1 MSTPYNKQVTNTEPP
16 IVYSPGTGGTRIP
29 AVKVIVPQKV
39 GSPTVVTQSTTTYPP
54 PPHQYSQEQTQHRDD
69 VKQGSKFCGCCC
81 DFRRAVII
89 VDIIVIILE
98 FIAIAM
104 IATGAINYYFS
115 GTDDNEE
122 LEDHL
127 DPYLKAEMGFSFI
140 SILLCILAIVGAAK
154 FNLWMVLPHAVW
166 LVLGWV
172 IGLVLVIRACNSWNE
187 KDTEEDHVYYT
198 IDYECNINGGQVAF
212 SLVFMILFLYA
223 HVGFMME
230 VNKGIM
236 SEETYEREKHSCC
249 CV

>member
-1 MSTPYNKQVTNTEPP
+1 MSTTANKQVYNTEPP
-16 IVYSPGTGGTRIP
+16 IVYSPGTGGNRIQ
-29 AVKVIVPQKV
+29 AVKVSVPQKV
-39 GSPTVVTQSTTTYPP
+39 VTPMVVTQSTTTYPP
-54 PPHQYSQEQTQHRDD
+54 SPQYSQGQTQHRDD

-89 VDIIVIILE
+89 VDIIVIVLE
-98 FIAIAM
+98 FVVVAM
-104 IATGAINYYFS
+104 IATGAIDYYIS
-115 GTDDNEE
+115 GADDNEE
-122 LEDHL
+122 FEDHV
-127 DPYLKAEMGFSFI
+127 DPYLKAEMGFSFV
-140 SILLCILAIVGAAK
+140 SILLCILAIAGAAK

-187 KDTEEDHVYYT
+187 KDTKEDHSYYT
-198 IDYECNINGGQVAF
+198 IDYECTVNGPGVVF
-212 SLVFMILFLYA
+212 SLIFMVLFLYA
-223 HVGFMME
+223 HIGFMME